1 MHFNNSNS
9 PFEVD
14 FLSNSVAQNIFNFV
28 WFLTGNEGE
37 NVANMNLEEYR
48 SQANKLVDF
57 ICEYRKT
64 YKDRRVTP
72 GDEITKNFLIKIM
85 TGTI

>member
-1 MHFNNSNS
+1 MHFHDSNS

-14 FLSNSVAQNIFNFV
+14 FLSYSVAPIIFNFV
-28 WFLTGNEGE
+28 WFLNGNEVK

-57 ICEYRKT
+57 ICEFRKT

-72 GDEITKNFLIKIM
+72 GDEITKNFLQKVL